1 LKEKPETILLLG
13 KNGQVGWEL
22 QRALAPL
29 SPLVALGR
37 DTENGLC
44 GDLANP
50 EGLQATIQTLR
61 PSVIVNAAAYTAVDA
76 AEQNPELAHRINA
89 TAPGVLAE
97 AAKAV
102 GALLVH
108 YSTDYVFNG
117 EGDLPWQEH
126 HSTHPLNTYG
136 ESKLAGEHA
145 IQQAG
150 GQHMIFRT
158 SWVYARHGR
167 NFVNTMA
174 NLIQQKPSLNIV
186 GDQIGAPTSAELIA
200 DITAHCLRARR
211 PGSVDNGVYHLAA
224 SGDTSWCDYARYIAE
239 TLQALGAPVTA
250 PPQSILP
257 IASEHYPTPAKR
269 PLNSRLNTQKLQTRY
284 GLTLPHWKLGVKR
297 ALMDARM
304 DALKDKAKH
313 PIC

>member
-1 LKEKPETILLLG
+1 M
-13 KNGQVGWEL
+13 
-22 QRALAPL
+22 
-29 SPLVALGR
+29 ALGR
-37 DTENGLC
+37 ETENGLC

-97 AAKAV
+97 AA
-102 GALLVH
+102 LLVH

-117 EGDLPWQEH
+117 AGDLPWQEH
-126 HSTHPLNTYG
+126 HSTYPLNAYG
-136 ESKLAGEHA
+136 ESKLAGEQA
-145 IQQAG
+145 IQQVG

-174 NLIQQKPSLNIV
+174 SLIQQKPSLNIV

-211 PGSVDNGVYHLAA
+211 PGMVDNGVYHLSA

-250 PPQSILP
+250 TPQSILP
-257 IASEHYPTPAKR
+257 IASEHYPTPATR
-269 PLNSRLNTQKLQTRY
+269 PLNSRLNTQKLQTRF
-284 GLTLPHWKLGVKR
+284 GLTLPHWKPGVKR
-297 ALMDARM
+297 ALM

>member
-1 LKEKPETILLLG
+1 MKEKPETILLLG

-29 SPLVALGR
+29 GTVMALGR
-37 DTENGLC
+37 ETENGLC
-44 GDLANP
+44 GDLANLQ
-50 EGLQATIQTLR
+50 GLQDTIQKLR

-97 AAKAV
+97 VAKSV

-117 EGDLPWQEH
+117 AGDLPWQEH
-126 HSTHPLNTYG
+126 HTAQPLNTYG
-136 ESKLAGEHA
+136 TSKLAGEHA

-150 GQHMIFRT
+150 GHHMIFRT

-174 NLIQQKPSLNIV
+174 NLVQQKPSLNIV
-186 GDQIGAPTSAELIA
+186 ADQIGAPTSAELIA

-211 PGSVDNGVYHLAA
+211 AGMIDNGVYHLAA
-224 SGDTSWCDYARYIAE
+224 SGDTSWCNYACYIAE
-239 TLQALGAPVTA
+239 TLQALGAPVTVT
-250 PPQSILP
+250 QQFIKP

-269 PLNSRLNTQKLQTRY
+269 PLNSRLNTQKLQTRF

-297 ALMDARM
+297 ALMDA
-304 DALKDKAKH
+304 LKDKAKH